1 MSNLLVKDKQLVF
14 PGEIV
19 AEGIDYLPSQGIFR
33 DNDQLVANRIGLV
46 SIDNR
51 LIKLIPLTGT
61 YTPKVG
67 DTVIGRIV
75 NVGFSGW
82 TVDFG
87 FSNLAQLPVRD
98 ATNEFVDK
106 RSDLTQYFDFDDL
119 IVTKI
124 SNLSKGNLVDLTMKN
139 PGLFKL
145 SKEKGRLIDI
155 TPSKVPRVIGK
166 QGSMISMLKNLTNCK
181 ISVGQNGKIWV
192 EGDGEEMA
200 VKAIELIE
208 KESHLPGLTEKIE
221 KLLGGN
227 NAVHEE
233 KWWKKIWPD
242 KRNGS

>member
-1 MSNLLVKDKQLVF
+1 MSNLFVKDKQLVL

-19 AEGIDYLPSQGIFR
+19 AEGMDYLPAYGIFR
-33 DNDQLVANRIGLV
+33 DNDQLVASKVGLV

-61 YTPKVG
+61 YTPKVN

-98 ATNEFVDK
+98 ATHEFVDR

-124 SNLSKGNLVDLTMKN
+124 SNMSKGNLVDLTMKS

-145 SKEKGRLIDI
+145 SKEKGRLVDI

-166 QGSMISMLKNLTNCK
+166 QGSMISMIKRLTNCK
-181 ISVGQNGKIWV
+181 LSVGQNGKIWI
-192 EGDGEEMA
+192 EGENEELA
-200 VKAIELIE
+200 IKAIELIE

-227 NAVHEE
+227 DVLH
-233 KWWKKIWPD
+233 KKE
-242 KRNGS
+242 

>member
-1 MSNLLVKDKQLVF
+1 MSNLLVNDKQLVF

-51 LIKLIPLTGT
+51 LIKLIPLTGV

-67 DTVIGRIV
+67 DVVIGKIV

-98 ATNEFVDK
+98 ATSEFIDR

-124 SNLSKGNLVDLTMKN
+124 SNLSKGNLVDLTMKS

-145 SKEKGRLIDI
+145 NKEKGRLIDI
-155 TPSKVPRVIGK
+155 SSSKVPRVIGK
-166 QGSMISMLKNLTNCK
+166 QGSMISMLKNMTECK

-192 EGDGEEMA
+192 EGENEGLV
-200 VKAIELIE
+200 VKAIEFIE
-208 KESHLPGLTEKIE
+208 RESHLPGLTEKIE
-221 KLLGGN
+221 RLLGGKN
-227 NAVHEE
+227 GLH
-233 KWWKKIWPD
+233 KKE
-242 KRNGS
+242 

>member
-1 MSNLLVKDKQLVF
+1 MSNIFVKDKQLVL
-14 PGEIV
+14 PGEVV
-19 AEGIDYLPSQGIFR
+19 AEGMDYLPSYGIFR
-33 DNDQLVANRIGLV
+33 DNDQLVANKIGLV
-46 SIDNR
+46 SIDN
-51 LIKLIPLTGT
+51 
-61 YTPKVG
+61 
-67 DTVIGRIV
+67 
-75 NVGFSGW
+75 
-82 TVDFG
+82 
-87 FSNLAQLPVRD
+87 
-98 ATNEFVDK
+98 

-208 KESHLPGLTEKIE
+208 RESHLPGLTEKIE

-233 KWWKKIWPD
+233 K
-242 KRNGS
+242 